1 MLDKFATGPCRGL
14 DVGYVEF
21 GPGTVKG
28 CCVTGGLDDA
38 TSLGRFDDVGVK
50 PRVSSAPLPSKSSA
64 SVVIIRV
71 DPSFTLVP

>member
-1 MLDKFATGPCRGL
+1 LQQVRAGVL